1 MMNPIENP
9 FANGGM
15 FTRGQ
20 LVDDD
25 TVRSLQVLHTLT
37 GQLAAAV
44 DEAHAGRGRV
54 DNLFALLDGLAEGTT
69 GDVGA
74 RGDTWDAVVSTYR
87 WDLTRLYGQTA
98 LDYAWAASRIAGI
111 LATGRPLIPLAQWAD
126 NERHP
131 GADWLTADP
140 ERRVYPVQVPA
151 PPAGLGTR
159 HADEVTALNEML
171 ADAHRRMLDTI
182 IHVLKVHPDDLRE
195 DHAESPRLEP
205 EDRAVFD
212 PRCARLEATGS
223 ALYTYASACA
233 RAVVLLD
240 VVAAPGGTGE

>member
-1 MMNPIENP
+1 MTKPIENP

-25 TVRSLQVLHTLT
+25 TVRPLQVLHTLT

-44 DEAHAGRGRV
+44 AEAHSGRDRV

-74 RGDTWDAVVSTYR
+74 RGDMWDAVVSTYR

-98 LDYAWAASRIAGI
+98 LDYAWAASRIAGT
-111 LATGRPLIPLAQWAD
+111 LATGRPLTPLAQWAD

-140 ERRVYPVQVPA
+140 ERRVYPVQVPP
-151 PPAGLGTR
+151 PPAGLGPR
-159 HADEVTALNEML
+159 HGDEVAALNEML
-171 ADAHRRMLDTI
+171 ADTHRRMLDTV
-182 IHVLKVHPDDLRE
+182 IHVLKVHPDDLRG
-195 DHAESPRLEP
+195 DPAEPPRLEP
-205 EDRAVFD
+205 EDWAAYD
-212 PRCARLEATGS
+212 PRCARLEAAGS
-223 ALYTYASACA
+223 ALYTYASAC